1 MSIDAKFDFSRFRQP
16 TPDLDINLYDIQAEA
31 AKQLERLNEANEN
44 KGLFLVR
51 TARRWIEQ
59 ASLKPIPKMLFSEF
73 WLEGQLCILFADT
86 GLGKSVLAVQIADS
100 ISRGELI
107 KGFKLEALKKR
118 VLLFD
123 FELSDKQF
131 ESRYSNNYRH
141 HYLFDEGFLRAEID
155 PESAIPEGHIDIE
168 SYLNLSLEQ
177 AIIETGPNV
186 LIVDNLTYL
195 RDETERAKN
204 ALPLMKHLK
213 ALKRK
218 YELSILAL
226 AHTPKRDLS
235 KPITRND
242 LQGSKMLINFCD
254 SAFAIGESFKD
265 KNLRYLK
272 QIKPRDTEL
281 IYDAENVCVC
291 QLEKP
296 NNFLRFEFL
305 GFGSEREHLKAQSED
320 DKAQLIAQV
329 KQLSGQGK
337 SQRQIAGELQISPAT
352 VNRYLKK

>member
-1 MSIDAKFDFSRFRQP
+1 MSIDPNFDFGIFKQ
-16 TPDLDINLYDIQAEA
+16 TLPDSDINLQEIQAEV
-31 AKQLERLNEANEN
+31 AKQLGLLHEDNEN
-44 KGLFLVR
+44 NGLFLVK
-51 TARRWIEQ
+51 TAQRWIEQ
-59 ASLKPIPKMLFSEF
+59 ARIKPIPRMLFSEF

-100 ISRGELI
+100 ISRGEVI
-107 KGFKLEALKKR
+107 KGFKLEAAKKR

-131 ESRYSNNYRH
+131 ESRYSNNYRN
-141 HYLFDEGFLRAEID
+141 HYVFDENFLRAEINPD
-155 PESAIPEGHIDIE
+155 SAIPDGYIDFE
-168 SYLNLSLEQ
+168 SYLTLSLEQ
-177 AIIETGPNV
+177 AIGETRASV

-213 ALKRK
+213 ALKSR
-218 YELSILAL
+218 YGLSILAL

-265 KNLRYLK
+265 KNLRYFK

-281 IYDAENVCVC
+281 IYDTENICVC

-296 NNFLRFEFL
+296 DNFLRFEFL
-305 GFGSEREHLKAQSED
+305 SFGSEREHLRVQSED
-320 DKAQLIAQV
+320 DKAQLIVQV
-329 KQLSGQGK
+329 KQLSKEGK